1 MPYTTEDGGRLNNF
15 ANEPKMYEA
24 APPSK
29 TEQRNYIILGTLG
42 FLLLAGVIT
51 IAVLASNVSVS

>member
-24 APPSK
+24 APPDK
-29 TEQRNYIILGTLG
+29 NQQRNYIILGALG

-51 IAVLASNVSVS
+51 VAVLASNVSVS

>member
-24 APPSK
+24 APPTK
-29 TEQRNYIILGTLG
+29 TQQRNYIILGVLG
-42 FLLLAGVIT
+42 FILLAGVIT
-51 IAVLASNVSVS
+51 VAILASNVSAG

>member
-24 APPSK
+24 EPPSK
-29 TEQRNYIILGTLG
+29 NQKRNYIILGVLG
-42 FLLLAGVIT
+42 FLLVAGVIT
-51 IAVLASNVSVS
+51 VAVLASNVSVN